1 MLDRV
6 LHFIREHG
14 LIQPGDRVA
23 VAVSGG
29 ADSVAL
35 LRLLLELRD
44 DVGIV
49 LSTAHFNHKIRGAEG
64 DEDEAFVAQLAHDHA
79 LDFHRDTADVPGY
92 AAEHK
97 LSLETAGRQLRYAW
111 FRKLIDAGTVEKIA
125 TGHTL
130 DDQAE
135 TVLMRLIRGA
145 GTKGLS
151 GIHPVHMLR
160 KGAIVRPLL
169 ATRRHQI
176 EVYLSSLDQP
186 WRTDATNAD
195 PRHLRNRV
203 RHQLLP
209 VLERDFN
216 PNIVEVLSEMG
227 EVARA
232 EDHYLD
238 LEAAKALASCE
249 ADPDR
254 LTLDIGTMQQFP
266 LALRRRLIRAAAVR
280 LGLTLEFRHVEQV
293 LRLAAQTGGAA
304 EAQLPDGWVALR
316 SGRELCLVRRSQTL
330 QRPCTYEYRLPIP
343 GEVFIKEIG
352 SRIKAFTAAVPQAK
366 ARYNREMLLDASAV
380 GRELTVRNWRPGD
393 RFWPAHT
400 SGPKKVKELL
410 QRKKVT
416 DPARALWPVAASGD
430 RIVWVRGFPPAA
442 DLLLTDHS
450 SQALVIE
457 EVAQSEAFTG
467 QGAR

>member
-1 MLDRV
+1 VRDRV

-23 VAVSGG
+23 AAVSGG

-44 DVGIV
+44 DLGLV
-49 LSTAHFNHKIRGAEG
+49 LSIAHFNHKIRGAEG
-64 DEDEAFVAQLAHDHA
+64 DEDENFVAHLATAHGLELYREA
-79 LDFHRDTADVPGY
+79 ADVPTF

-111 FRKLIDAGTVEKIA
+111 FRKLIDAGTLDKIA

-135 TVLMRLIRGA
+135 TILMRLIRGA

-151 GIHPVHMLR
+151 GIHPVHMLG

-195 PRHLRNRV
+195 RRHLRNRV

-216 PNIVEVLSEMG
+216 PSIVEVLSEMG

-238 LEAAKALASCE
+238 RAAGEALGSVLTCD

-254 LTLDIGTMQQFP
+254 LTLDTGRMQELP
-266 LALRRRLIRAAAVR
+266 LALRRRLIRAAAER

-316 SGRELCLVRRSQTL
+316 SGRELCLLRRSQTL
-330 QRPCTYEYRLPIP
+330 QRPCSYEYRLPVP

-366 ARYNREMLLDASAV
+366 AGYNREMLLDASAA

-400 SGPKKVKELL
+400 SGPKKVKDLL

-450 SQALVIE
+450 SHALVIE
-457 EVAQSEAFTG
+457 EVAQSEAFT
-467 QGAR
+467 R

>member
-1 MLDRV
+1 MRDRV

-14 LIQPGDRVA
+14 LIQPGDRIA

-44 DVGIV
+44 DLGIV
-49 LSTAHFNHKIRGAEG
+49 LSIAHFNHKIRGAEG
-64 DEDEAFVAQLAHDHA
+64 DEDEHFVAHLATAHGLQL
-79 LDFHRDTADVPGY
+79 HREAADVPAY
-92 AAEHK
+92 AAQHK

-111 FRKLIDAGTVEKIA
+111 FRKLIAAGPLDKIA

-135 TVLMRLIRGA
+135 TILMRLIRGA

-151 GIHPVHMLR
+151 GIHPLHMLG

-169 ATRRHQI
+169 ATRRHEI
-176 EVYLSSLDQP
+176 EVYLNSLDQP

-216 PNIVEVLSEMG
+216 PNIVEVLSEMS

-238 LEAAKALASCE
+238 LGAAKALASCE
-249 ADPDR
+249 LDPDR
-254 LTLDIGTMQQFP
+254 LTLNTGMLLSLP
-266 LALRRRLIRAAAVR
+266 LALRRRLIRAAAER

-316 SGRELCLVRRSQTL
+316 SGRELCFVRRSQTL
-330 QRPCTYEYRLPIP
+330 QRPCTYEYRLPVP

-352 SRIKAFTAAVPQAK
+352 SRIKAFTMAVPQTK
-366 ARYNREMLLDASAV
+366 AGYNREMLLDASAA

-400 SGPKKVKELL
+400 RGPRKVKELL

-416 DPARALWPVAASGD
+416 DPARALWPVAAAKD

-442 DLLLTDHS
+442 DLLLSDHS
-450 SQALVIE
+450 RQALVIE
-457 EVAQSEAFTG
+457 EVAQSEAVTG